1 MFMRADASNQISAL
15 SRLALSQ
22 PIFGLMQ
29 TVPNPSLT
37 ELAVWSGY
45 DFVILDCEHGIVDEP
60 AHIACLQVIS
70 GSPAFAAVRLRPG
83 DFGSVGR
90 YLDFGADAI
99 LMADVQTPEEAARF
113 AAAATF
119 GPQGTRSSTKSTRA
133 ARYGLTAIKDIAP
146 PLLLATIES
155 KRAVD
160 NVAAIAATPGIGGLI
175 LGPSDLSADLNC
187 PFEFSALA
195 YTSAFAQVEQGA
207 AGARIHLGT
216 IAHPGYSVERLLS
229 AGHRIIIVTAD
240 IAVLREGFGS
250 HLAAARNQ
258 LEKPPGEK
266 P

>member
-1 MFMRADASNQISAL
+1 MRADASNQISAL

-133 ARYGLTAIKDIAP
+133 LRWVSATAIFMLTVVLP
-146 PLLLATIES
+146 S
-155 KRAVD
+155 
-160 NVAAIAATPGIGGLI
+160 PGT
-175 LGPSDLSADLNC
+175 
-187 PFEFSALA
+187 ALA
-195 YTSAFAQVEQGA
+195 IRTAFGGVPADASRSAVRSARKPSA
-207 AGARIHLGT
+207 ACEFGRST
-216 IAHPGYSVERLLS
+216 
-229 AGHRIIIVTAD
+229 VT
-240 IAVLREGFGS
+240 RE
-250 HLAAARNQ
+250 
-258 LEKPPGEK
+258 P
-266 P
+266 